1 MDDLDFELD
10 DIVIFELP
18 TFEDVEAFCDRFR
31 PRWDGWSH
39 ADEEVWLVT
48 ADLGTGAGDLASL
61 LREAQDL
68 VAELGLPAIRYCLD
82 GRVYVL
88 EAARRHDS
96 EAQPVLAPGR

>member
-1 MDDLDFELD
+1 MDDLDLELD

-39 ADEEVWLVT
+39 ADEQVWLVT
-48 ADLGTGAGDLASL
+48 ADLGTGAGGLASL

-68 VAELGLPAIRYCLD
+68 VSELGLPAIRYCLD

-88 EAARRHDS
+88 EAARRH
-96 EAQPVLAPGR
+96 ELGAHAAFAPGR

>member
-39 ADEEVWLVT
+39 ADEQVWLVT
-48 ADLGTGAGDLASL
+48 ADLGEGAGDLASL
-61 LREAQDL
+61 LREAQ
-68 VAELGLPAIRYCLD
+68 LGLPAIRYCLD

-88 EAARRHDS
+88 EAARRHDP
-96 EAQPVLAPGR
+96 EAQPALAPGR